1 MKPATVGIVGF
12 GTVGSGV
19 ARLLLER
26 GDSIRRKTGLDIRLK
41 TICDLDITAPRGLN
55 IPPDLLTTDL
65 NRILDDDEISVAVEL
80 IGGTVAAKDVMLKLL
95 AAGKDVVTANKAL
108 LAECGPELFASAHE
122 RGRILAFEA
131 SVGGGIPVLASL
143 ANGYLANDIRS
154 IVGII
159 NGTCNYIL
167 TKMTTE
173 RRDYGSCLRE
183 AQEKGF
189 AEADP
194 ALDVGG
200 GDSAH
205 KLAILG
211 WLGFA
216 ADFAFHDIYVEGITD
231 LDVDDF
237 RHASE
242 LGYVIKML
250 AIAKQRSGEL
260 ELRVHPALLPN
271 EHQLAKVSGAYNAIW
286 IDGDAVGDTML
297 YGQGAGQMPTASA
310 VVADVID
317 VLMGRAAA
325 TFGRLKLYPG
335 TTQRR
340 SLKPIEDIETEFYVR
355 FRAKDSPG
363 VLAEVSRIL
372 ADNDISIASVRQTG
386 TGQQTVPIVM
396 LTHRAREGNLRD
408 ALERINRLDCINGPS
423 RFIRVES

>member
-1 MKPATVGIVGF
+1 MKPATVGIIGF

-19 ARLLLER
+19 AKLLLER
-26 GDSIRRKTGLDIRLK
+26 GGSIRRKTGLDIRLK
-41 TICDLDITAPRGLN
+41 TICDLDITTPRGLD
-55 IPPDLLTTDL
+55 IPPGVLTTDL

-80 IGGTVAAKDVMLKLL
+80 IGGIVAAKDVMLKLL

-108 LAECGPELFASAHE
+108 LAECGPELFAAAHE
-122 RGRILAFEA
+122 QGRTLAFEA

-154 IVGII
+154 IVGIV

-173 RRDYGSCLRE
+173 RRDYASCLRE

-216 ADFAFHDIYVEGITD
+216 ADFRFDDIYVEGITD
-231 LDVDDF
+231 LDVVDF

-242 LGYVIKML
+242 LGYTIKML
-250 AIAKQRSGEL
+250 AIGKQSDGEL
-260 ELRVHPALLPN
+260 ELRVHPALLPS
-271 EHQLAKVSGAYNAIW
+271 EHQLAKISGAYNAIW

-317 VLMGRAAA
+317 MLMGRAGI
-325 TFGRLKLYPG
+325 TFERLKLYPG

-340 SLKPIEDIETEFYVR
+340 SVKPIEDVETEFYVR
-355 FRAKDSPG
+355 FQAKDSPG

-386 TGQQTVPIVM
+386 MGQQTVPIVM

-408 ALERINRLDCINGPS
+408 ALERINRLDCIKGPS